1 MSWEAA
7 GAIGEILGA
16 TGVIVTLLYLA
27 RQTRINTR
35 AIEASSAREITIA
48 ESELH
53 RDLSRDPSL
62 KKTFQKSLKN
72 PMEEYDELEWIEF
85 RTLAMSIFLQF
96 ESHHV
101 DRNLQIGHEEQIQSR
116 LSVASGLINT
126 FPAWRKYWEEETRDF
141 GFSQSFIDAVNSQV
155 EIVDF
160 SHMAGGKRPDH

>member
-1 MSWEAA
+1 MEVGVTSLSEKKRRRDEEMSWEAA

-62 KKTFQKSLKN
+62 KKTFQKSYKVS
-72 PMEEYDELEWIEF
+72 PC
-85 RTLAMSIFLQF
+85 
-96 ESHHV
+96 
-101 DRNLQIGHEEQIQSR
+101 
-116 LSVASGLINT
+116 
-126 FPAWRKYWEEETRDF
+126 
-141 GFSQSFIDAVNSQV
+141 
-155 EIVDF
+155 
-160 SHMAGGKRPDH
+160 